1 MHRNAPSRIKDIT
14 LIIDKSNKRRYFYY
28 IDIGVNK
35 QMNYEWDSA
44 KNTTNQE
51 KHGLSF
57 DAMDRFD
64 WTFALCVETQVV
76 DHEERELWIARLT

>member
-1 MHRNAPSRIKDIT
+1 
-14 LIIDKSNKRRYFYY
+14 
-28 IDIGVNK
+28 
-35 QMNYEWDSA
+35 MNYEWDSA